1 MKIAPQLGL
10 GVGLGLVLG
19 IGGNFPRGNCRGTLY
34 LIAKVESKKRLK
46 LSCVGKKREAKCFT
60 LR

>member
-1 MKIAPQLGL
+1 MKIAPQ
-10 GVGLGLVLG
+10 LGLVLG

-34 LIAKVESKKRLK
+34 LIAKVESKNRLK